1 MQASL
6 PVIHAGSTTVCSGNS
21 QKGQLTLGPSFL
33 TTRARMLA
41 EAGLRQR
48 CPVMNCAASASQW
61 ASISLME
68 GKRAGESRNGRT
80 RIKGG
85 FALPCLSQEGLWLC
99 LEPFQPASLRS
110 RSSSLEWA
118 VNWQAG
124 QASWL
129 LRPRGSLWCPLWAAE
144 LSRGKR
150 FSPSPFCSF
159 SSLPRD

>member
-1 MQASL
+1 MLVLQLFVLETPSRASSPL
-6 PVIHAGSTTVCSGNS
+6 VLLFLLLERGCWLKLVLGSEEQETI
-21 QKGQLTLGPSFL
+21 
-33 TTRARMLA
+33 
-41 EAGLRQR
+41 R
-48 CPVMNCAASASQW
+48 CPVMNCEASASQW
-61 ASISLME
+61 TSISLME

-110 RSSSLEWA
+110 RSPSLEWA

-144 LSRGKR
+144 LSLGKC
-150 FSPSPFCSF
+150 FSSSPFCSF